1 MNRGSRPD
9 IYDIIRYD
17 YCKDRCSTSTVHI
30 ATNVYGTERMNAT
43 IALVGV
49 RSEIFPIPLVGLRN
63 ICNHKCSPK
72 FSSNPFFLLSHL
84 IYSIALDH
92 IKAAYWAIIDGG
104 SRAF

>member
-49 RSEIFPIPLVGLRN
+49 RSEIFSIPLFGLRN
-63 ICNHKCSPK
+63 ICNHKYIPK
-72 FSSNPFFLLSHL
+72 KSEYSFLLLSHL
-84 IYSIALDH
+84 INSIPLDH
-92 IKAAYWAIIDGG
+92 IKAAYWAAMLGG
-104 SRAF
+104 NLAF